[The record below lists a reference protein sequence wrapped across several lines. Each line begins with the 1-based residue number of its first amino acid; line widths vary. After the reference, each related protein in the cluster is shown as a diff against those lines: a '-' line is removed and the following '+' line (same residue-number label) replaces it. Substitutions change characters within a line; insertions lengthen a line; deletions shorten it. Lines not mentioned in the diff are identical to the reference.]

1 MLTLLTYQPVG
12 NLYHNFLYL
21 IMYMRQ
27 ERVALLLLAGVA
39 VTVLAAHLVLGT
51 IGKQPFAHPFTNS
64 SAEGELVLIEG
75 TVERAS
81 VLANGGHLV
90 LQVNNLSVFI
100 PSQAA
105 QNLTLHEG
113 DVISAYGTVQTY
125 RGKKEIVVNSRD
137 DIRVTPQS

>member
-1 MLTLLTYQPVG
+1 ML
-12 NLYHNFLYL
+12 
-21 IMYMRQ
+21 MRQ

-39 VTVLAAHLVLGT
+39 VTVLAAHLVLSTVGQ
-51 IGKQPFAHPFTNS
+51 QPFAHPFTNT
-64 SAEGELVLIEG
+64 SADGELVIVEG
-75 TVERAS
+75 TVDRAD
-81 VLANGGHLV
+81 VLANGGHLI

-113 DVISAYGTVQTY
+113 DTISAYGTVQTY

-137 DIRVTPQS
+137 DIRVTPAP

>member
-1 MLTLLTYQPVG
+1 MMLTLLTYQPVG
-12 NLYHNFLYL
+12 NLYRNFLYS
-21 IMYMRQ
+21 IMFMRK

-39 VTVLAAHLVLGT
+39 VTVLAAHLVLST
-51 IGKQPFAHPFTNS
+51 VGKQPFAHPFSNT
-64 SAEGELVLIEG
+64 SADGELVFVEG
-75 TVERAS
+75 TVDRAE

-90 LQVNNLSVFI
+90 LQVKNLSVFI

-113 DVISAYGTVQTY
+113 DIISAYGTVQTY

-137 DIRVTPQS
+137 DIRVAT